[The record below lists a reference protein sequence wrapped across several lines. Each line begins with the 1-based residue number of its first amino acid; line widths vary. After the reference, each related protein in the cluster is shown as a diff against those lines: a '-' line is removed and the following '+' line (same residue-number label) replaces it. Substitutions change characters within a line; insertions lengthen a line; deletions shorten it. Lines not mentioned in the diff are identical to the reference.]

1 MCVCFMV
8 QCAVVESPDVILIKE
23 EEGAEDD
30 FGGCWQD
37 AGVCRR
43 RKKNMMGW
51 YIDN

>member
-1 MCVCFMV
+1 MCF

-30 FGGCWQD
+30 FGGCWPD
-37 AGVCRR
+37 AGVWRRR
-43 RKKNMMGW
+43 RKKKMMDW